1 MMNKLKAAF
10 TTGVIFVLIGIGIL
24 GTVLFLRNLPAIL
37 GEFADTPV
45 QAIAIFI
52 SGAIALKISQILR
65 LMRSRR
71 IRARKAEKARRKAA
85 LAAKAKAQA
94 AAEAET
100 EEEQ

>member
-1 MMNKLKAAF
+1 MWKKFKSSVATSVF
-10 TTGVIFVLIGIGIL
+10 FVLIGLIIL
-24 GTVLFLRNLPAIL
+24 GAVLFFQNLSAII

-45 QAIAIFI
+45 EAIAIFI